1 MEEQTYRIE
10 SKISRILFWISV
22 FITVAT
28 MVMMVME
35 FFSRGKLP
43 ATRIGNFY
51 IGVLLIYSFHK
62 EALRWLEEKD
72 QKRVQRRG
80 EIFVYAWIILTTV
93 IYLINFFNHDFYI
106 TDEFGRQTRALMEIT
121 STALEAG
128 GVFLFTRL
136 IKVIFNATHEEKR

>member
-1 MEEQTYRIE
+1 MEEQTYKIE
-10 SKISRILFWISV
+10 SKISKILFWISV

-51 IGVLLIYSFHK
+51 VGVLLIYSFHK

-80 EIFVYAWIILTTV
+80 EIFVYAWIILATV
-93 IYLINFFNHDFYI
+93 IYLINFFNHDFYM
-106 TDEFGRQTRALMEIT
+106 TDEFGRQTRALMSIT

-128 GVFLFTRL
+128 GVFLFTRV
-136 IKVIFNATHEEKR
+136 IKVIFNATHEEKK

>member
-80 EIFVYAWIILTTV
+80 EIFVYAWLILTTV
-93 IYLINFFNHDFYI
+93 IYLVNFLNKDFYM
-106 TDEFGRQTRALMEIT
+106 TDDTGRQTRALMEIT

-136 IKVIFNATHEEKR
+136 IKVIFNTTHDQKK